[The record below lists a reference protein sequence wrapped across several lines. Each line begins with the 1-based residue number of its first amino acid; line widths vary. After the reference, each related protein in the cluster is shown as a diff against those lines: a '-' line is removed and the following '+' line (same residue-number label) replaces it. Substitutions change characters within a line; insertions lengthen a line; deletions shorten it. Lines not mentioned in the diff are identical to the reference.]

1 MSSGRA
7 PECWLHG
14 VHLPPKASWP
24 QEWRGDF
31 APGSEDFLMESAERR
46 YRLENVLQ
54 RAASGQTLTA
64 RSRTSSRY
72 GDFSGLHKPTEQQPI
87 SLSKA
92 GITWEADGN
101 SSLLIPLLLSDV
113 MFAPVNSNLVFPFS
127 RSPEATHVIL
137 IAPRVSGKSAVWLL
151 CTNAGDSDYSL
162 DHLIMSFSRRGAVRW
177 DVRQCHHFSAN
188 SCGQGGHG
196 TIFGGVSL
204 LPLYDAH
211 RKLIPLKGDVLNM
224 NKVHNFGR
232 VAVKIWDKLD
242 SGMVRREVDFLQQSA
257 GHPNISALLGIYA
270 EAQKKKSS
278 VVWLLVMEHCTGGD
292 FFDIIKEK
300 YLSIARIL
308 DIQAGLASALTH
320 LHRLRIVHR
329 DVKAENVV
337 MHKEHAV
344 LIDFGIAAYLDDQEA
359 MCRPVGSPGYAAPE
373 IIAPTP
379 RLYDE
384 LVDVFALGVLS
395 YFMLFRALPFWAG
408 THEEMLEKT
417 RQCEVEIP
425 ELDDDSMRP
434 VVSLVLRM
442 MSKQAADRPSAVAC
456 FNELREMAP
465 EVTKSRKASRAFR
478 IAHTALVRY
487 GYMEATGDISLDE
500 FSDNEGADRSE
511 VPSPT
516 NNIDVSPVPTLRTPA
531 APTQTVASVTSRT
544 SMLSGVGSVL
554 SSARRRMPSLRV
566 PRVGQTVS
574 KVFRNM
580 AHLSE
585 ASMSTAA
592 KPSQRNPSRSRQ
604 SSGEKAKENE
614 SAVVTSRQ
622 SGHCFED
629 MDGLGVL
636 PSLAKH
642 EQAAEDGGPQQE
654 DSNFRQNLFVHP
666 VTGPVPIDC
675 MILVLKKYKEIHWRC
690 FVLPRF
696 VGCWRFVLHAVVR
709 LASLR
714 FCPSASWR
722 MHEKPQSQC

>member
-1 MSSGRA
+1 
-7 PECWLHG
+7 
-14 VHLPPKASWP
+14 
-24 QEWRGDF
+24 
-31 APGSEDFLMESAERR
+31 
-46 YRLENVLQ
+46 
-54 RAASGQTLTA
+54 
-64 RSRTSSRY
+64 
-72 GDFSGLHKPTEQQPI
+72 
-87 SLSKA
+87 
-92 GITWEADGN
+92 
-101 SSLLIPLLLSDV
+101 

-127 RSPEATHVIL
+127 RAPEATHVIL
-137 IAPRVSGKSAVWLL
+137 IAPRAALQHKVWLL

-162 DHLIMSFSRRGAVRW
+162 DHLVMNFSRRGAVRW

-270 EAQKKKSS
+270 EAQRKKSS

-395 YFMLFRALPFWAG
+395 YFMIFRALPFWAG

-442 MSKQAADRPSAVAC
+442 SLASTWKTSLVTRFILNLSSPCTLDVAYFQIGRVDSQEHISGKKRKIAKMGLMSKEAADRPSVARREDADLLRAVLDPRRVRVFKSLAEAVAC

-465 EVTKSRKASRAFR
+465 EVTKSRKDSEDFMWDMWDGDEQRSR
-478 IAHTALVRY
+478 LCV
-487 GYMEATGDISLDE
+487 GDISLDE
-500 FSDNEGADRSE
+500 FSENEGADRSE
-511 VPSPT
+511 VPPSPT

-531 APTQTVASVTSRT
+531 APAQTVQNLNAERSWECAEFGEEVA
-544 SMLSGVGSVL
+544 LEVVL
-554 SSARRRMPSLRV
+554 IVQIKGDHETVRPK
-566 PRVGQTVS
+566 VGQTVS

-614 SAVVTSRQ
+614 SSVVTSRQ
-622 SGHCFED
+622 SGHCFD
-629 MDGLGVL
+629 DTDGLGVL
-636 PSLAKH
+636 PSSAKH
-642 EQAAEDGGPQQE
+642 AQAEADAGPQQE
-654 DSNFRQNLFVHP
+654 DSSF
-666 VTGPVPIDC
+666 
-675 MILVLKKYKEIHWRC
+675 
-690 FVLPRF
+690 
-696 VGCWRFVLHAVVR
+696 
-709 LASLR
+709 
-714 FCPSASWR
+714 
-722 MHEKPQSQC
+722 

>member
-1 MSSGRA
+1 
-7 PECWLHG
+7 
-14 VHLPPKASWP
+14 
-24 QEWRGDF
+24 
-31 APGSEDFLMESAERR
+31 
-46 YRLENVLQ
+46 ENVLQ

-87 SLSKA
+87 FLSKA

-162 DHLIMSFSRRGAVRW
+162 DHLIMNFSRRGAVRW

-379 RLYDE
+379 QLYDE

-531 APTQTVASVTSRT
+531 APTQTVASMTSRT

-592 KPSQRNPSRSRQ
+592 MLCR
-604 SSGEKAKENE
+604 
-614 SAVVTSRQ
+614 
-622 SGHCFED
+622 
-629 MDGLGVL
+629 
-636 PSLAKH
+636 
-642 EQAAEDGGPQQE
+642 
-654 DSNFRQNLFVHP
+654 
-666 VTGPVPIDC
+666 
-675 MILVLKKYKEIHWRC
+675 EI
-690 FVLPRF
+690 
-696 VGCWRFVLHAVVR
+696 
-709 LASLR
+709 
-714 FCPSASWR
+714 
-722 MHEKPQSQC
+722 Q